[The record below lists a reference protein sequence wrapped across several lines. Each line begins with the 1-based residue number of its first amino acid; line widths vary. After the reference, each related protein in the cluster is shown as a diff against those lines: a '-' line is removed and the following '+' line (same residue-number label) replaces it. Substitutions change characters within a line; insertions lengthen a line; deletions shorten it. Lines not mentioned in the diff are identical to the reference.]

1 MFEDDDDDLERSEFE
16 IWYDDNRNYFLRGAT
31 GIVEPSVEIEAFY
44 IGVYCPAMHD
54 LMSAIRQLLVKQYPI
69 IATESR
75 PAVLQA
81 IERRIEIT
89 GHTFLLYL
97 FDLVQDQKEG
107 INLPEKYPDFEKWR
121 VAYRTLHKPYKF
133 DESFFDQF
141 PWLTDEQKNEFM
153 EESRKEEEERF
164 NWKDKRK
171 YDFIN
176 MLQRIVLKYYK
187 EIMDF
192 EADQWIVYS
201 SLITNEYAEYR
212 IRFEHYVTFIE
223 YEFPEEDLYISY
235 SEFSK
240 KFHQRFNERWEKEQQ
255 LRKNNAEGLKD

>member
-69 IATESR
+69 ITTESR

-201 SLITNEYAEYR
+201 SLITNEYVEYR